1 MSELS
6 KRRRARTALATVAVG
21 GLLAAGLTATANGSA
36 VAASPVADSADLQET
51 YINYV
56 APNVEHGKSQEKVS
70 KKALKEAQ
78 ELDRKHAA
86 GNPVAARQLAKLE
99 RKAIKTGKNP
109 RQIKQAPSTQ
119 EARLLTILVEF
130 DPNKTYDWSGV
141 MVPKTVFGDRTCVP
155 AANVPSGPLHNKIPN
170 PANFATTPGSAPDNN
185 SFWVNDFSP
194 EHFDKMLYTE
204 TGITERVRP
213 DLTGPDGKPGID
225 ISGYTMKNM
234 YEEMSKNAYTV
245 DGAATNWVKVDNSE
259 AFYAADTCTLEGRR
273 VGRRSPAGHERSP
286 VQPAW
291 RRPAGHRRRPGARR
305 PAAGLP
311 VRRLRHRGPGRPGR

>member
-6 KRRRARTALATVAVG
+6 KRRRAQTALATVAVG

-56 APNVEHGKSQEKVS
+56 APNVEHGKSQEKVN

-99 RKAIKTGKNP
+99 RKAIKTGQEPAQDQAGAVDPGGASPDDP
-109 RQIKQAPSTQ
+109 RGVRPEQDLRLVRRHGPQDRVRRPHLRPGRQRA
-119 EARLLTILVEF
+119 ERARCT
-130 DPNKTYDWSGV
+130 TRS
-141 MVPKTVFGDRTCVP
+141 
-155 AANVPSGPLHNKIPN
+155 PN

-185 SFWVNDFSP
+185 SFWVDDFSP

-234 YEEMSKNAYTV
+234 YEEMSKDAYTV

-259 AFYAADTCTLEGRR
+259 AYYAADTCTLDETACGT
-273 VGRRSPAGHERSP
+273 P
-286 VQPAW
+286 VAS
-291 RRPAGHRRRPGARR
+291 RT
-305 PAAGLP
+305 
-311 VRRLRHRGPGRPGR
+311 